1 MVTKKAA
8 HAQIKRLAVYGDYRR
23 LRDDKVLEELENAL
37 ISSGNTDERA
47 ERIVDAILA
56 EPEREFCPKPGEI
69 QAVARNTSDRPEPAT
84 RWEGCSKCDGTGWVI
99 VEIAEKR
106 HGLLGGATTAA
117 AVCECRKAATA

>member
-1 MVTKKAA
+1 MVTERTATK
-8 HAQIKRLAVYGDYRR
+8 QIRRFAVYGDYPR
-23 LRDDKVLEELENAL
+23 LRDEKVLPELRRAL

-69 QAVARNTSDRPEPAT
+69 QEVARATSDRPEPAT
-84 RWEGCSKCDGTGWVI
+84 RREGCGKCDGTGWVI

-106 HGLLGGATTAA
+106 HGSLGGATTAA
-117 AVCECRKAATA
+117 AVCDCRKAVTG